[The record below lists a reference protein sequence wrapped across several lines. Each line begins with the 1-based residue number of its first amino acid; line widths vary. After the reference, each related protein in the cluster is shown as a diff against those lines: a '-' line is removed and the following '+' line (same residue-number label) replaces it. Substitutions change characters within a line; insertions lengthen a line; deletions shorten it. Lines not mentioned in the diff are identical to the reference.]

1 MKKRILFDGTCISSL
16 NSGVGNYAMSL
27 LQSLQSYQAEAEFHV
42 LVRPGIQTR
51 GSHLNAK
58 VIGRNENR
66 LRKLAPWD
74 FCGLGRQFSLLH
86 EPNYVPQ
93 RFAGP
98 VVVTIHDLTTFMFPR
113 FHPVLRVC
121 WARSFRRRMLA
132 ADHILTV
139 SQHSKQDIVDYFH
152 VPEEK
157 ITVTYLGCPSID
169 NSEDAPEQ
177 ADLVLSR
184 FSIRAPFI
192 LNVGTLEPRKN
203 INRLLEAFAL
213 FGKSSAG
220 REFKLVLAGGAGWA
234 LNDLQQRIASCG
246 VTEKVVVTGYVSKSD
261 LSILYRRA
269 LAFVYPSL
277 YEGFGLPPLEAM
289 AHGTPVIVS
298 NTSSLPEVV
307 GDAGI
312 MVDPWSTESIA
323 AALNLVSQ
331 SDRLR
336 QEMRLKGLS
345 RAAQFSWDRC
355 AAQTMAVYRN
365 LMG

>member
-121 WARSFRRRMLA
+121 WARSFR
-132 ADHILTV
+132 
-139 SQHSKQDIVDYFH
+139 Q
-152 VPEEK
+152 VP
-157 ITVTYLGCPSID
+157 TAGCPGRPTSISWHLLKTGVRRCGFAKGWKRSGP
-169 NSEDAPEQ
+169 N
-177 ADLVLSR
+177 
-184 FSIRAPFI
+184 
-192 LNVGTLEPRKN
+192 PRCDSG
-203 INRLLEAFAL
+203 E
-213 FGKSSAG
+213 
-220 REFKLVLAGGAGWA
+220 
-234 LNDLQQRIASCG
+234 
-246 VTEKVVVTGYVSKSD
+246 
-261 LSILYRRA
+261 
-269 LAFVYPSL
+269 
-277 YEGFGLPPLEAM
+277 
-289 AHGTPVIVS
+289 
-298 NTSSLPEVV
+298 
-307 GDAGI
+307 
-312 MVDPWSTESIA
+312 
-323 AALNLVSQ
+323 
-331 SDRLR
+331 DRLNCTMPR
-336 QEMRLKGLS
+336 RL
-345 RAAQFSWDRC
+345 
-355 AAQTMAVYRN
+355 N
-365 LMG
+365 